1 MINKDLA
8 TTKTEKTG
16 VLSTEDML
24 RRIHELQVE
33 NAELKRSCTALAED
47 LRVKEALLEQAN
59 ILLAESGQSPD
70 AQAVRDP
77 VTGLMRHRAAM
88 KVLSKQLARCKRH
101 GEELA
106 IGLCAIDSYKTI
118 SPEWKY
124 KARSE
129 VLQWLARMLT
139 DNLRE
144 YDSVARIGNDT
155 FLLIMPLKPENGA
168 ESVCERLCGQIASGA
183 IKTVRGEIHITAS
196 IGIAYAASSS
206 TVKGLMEEADAAL
219 DYALK
224 QGGNRAVYFLK
235 A

>member
-1 MINKDLA
+1 MHSG
-8 TTKTEKTG
+8 EVG
-16 VLSTEDML
+16 VLSAVEML

-33 NAELKRSCTALAED
+33 NAELQRSRAELAET
-47 LRVKEALLEQAN
+47 LRIKEAMLEQAN
-59 ILLAESGQSPD
+59 ILLAESRQEGDSLA
-70 AQAVRDP
+70 AQDP

-88 KVLSKQLARCKRH
+88 KVLVKQLARCKRH

-106 IGLCAIDSYKTI
+106 IGLCAIDSYKTL
-118 SPEWKY
+118 SPDWKY
-124 KARSE
+124 KARNE

-139 DNLRE
+139 ANLRE
-144 YDSVARIGNDT
+144 YDSVARIGGDT
-155 FLLIMPLKPENGA
+155 FLLIMPLKAGNDA
-168 ESVCERLCGQIASGA
+168 ESICERLCGQIASGA
-183 IKTVRGEIHITAS
+183 IKTGRGELHITVS

-206 TVKGLMEEADAAL
+206 TVKGLMAEADAAL

>member
-1 MINKDLA
+1 MISNDLA
-8 TTKTEKTG
+8 TKTEKTG
-16 VLSTEDML
+16 VLSTVEML

-33 NAELKRSCTALAED
+33 NAELQRSRAELAET
-47 LRVKEALLEQAN
+47 LRIKEALLEQAN
-59 ILLAESGQSPD
+59 ILLAESRQEGDSPT
-70 AQAVRDP
+70 AQDP

-124 KARSE
+124 KARNE
-129 VLQWLARMLT
+129 VLQGLARTMLA
-139 DNLRE
+139 NLRE
-144 YDSVARIGNDT
+144 YDSVARISGDA
-155 FLLIMPLKPENGA
+155 FLLIMPLKAGNDA
-168 ESVCERLCGQIASGA
+168 EAICERLCGQIASSA
-183 IKTVRGEIHITAS
+183 IKTGRGEIHITVS

>member
-1 MINKDLA
+1 MHSG
-8 TTKTEKTG
+8 EVG
-16 VLSTEDML
+16 VLSTVEML
-24 RRIHELQVE
+24 RRIHDLQAE
-33 NAELKRSCTALAED
+33 NADLQRSRAELAET
-47 LRVKEALLEQAN
+47 LRIKEAMLEQAN
-59 ILLAESGQSPD
+59 ILLAESRQEGDSP
-70 AQAVRDP
+70 AAPDP

-124 KARSE
+124 KARNE
-129 VLQWLARMLT
+129 VLQGLARTMLA
-139 DNLRE
+139 NLRE
-144 YDSVARIGNDT
+144 YDSVARISGDA
-155 FLLIMPLKPENGA
+155 FLLIMPLKAGNDA
-168 ESVCERLCGQIASGA
+168 EAICERLCGQIASSA
-183 IKTVRGEIHITAS
+183 IKTGRGEIHITVS
-196 IGIAYAASSS
+196 IGIAYAAASS

>member
-1 MINKDLA
+1 MINNDLA
-8 TTKTEKTG
+8 TKTEKTG
-16 VLSTEDML
+16 VLSTVEML

-33 NAELKRSCTALAED
+33 NAELQRSRAELAET
-47 LRVKEALLEQAN
+47 LRIKEALLEQAN
-59 ILLAESGQSPD
+59 ILLAESGQSPKALS
-70 AQAVRDP
+70 AQDP

-124 KARSE
+124 KARNE
-129 VLQWLARMLT
+129 VLQGLARTMLA
-139 DNLRE
+139 NLRE
-144 YDSVARIGNDT
+144 YDSVARISGDA
-155 FLLIMPLKPENGA
+155 FLLIMPLKAGNDA
-168 ESVCERLCGQIASGA
+168 ESICERLCGQIARGA
-183 IKTVRGEIHITAS
+183 IKTGRGEIHITVS

-206 TVKGLMEEADAAL
+206 TVKGLMAEADAAL

>member
-1 MINKDLA
+1 MQ
-8 TTKTEKTG
+8 TGEVG
-16 VLSTEDML
+16 VLSTVEML

-33 NAELKRSCTALAED
+33 NADLQRSRAELAET
-47 LRVKEALLEQAN
+47 LRIKEALLEQAN
-59 ILLAESGQSPD
+59 ILLAESRQEGDSLA
-70 AQAVRDP
+70 AQDP

-88 KVLSKQLARCKRH
+88 KVLAKQLARCKRH

-106 IGLCAIDSYKTI
+106 IGLCAIDSYKTL
-118 SPEWKY
+118 SPDWKY
-124 KARSE
+124 KARNE

-139 DNLRE
+139 ANLRE
-144 YDSVARIGNDT
+144 YDSVARIGGDT
-155 FLLIMPLKPENGA
+155 FLLIMPLKAGNDA
-168 ESVCERLCGQIASGA
+168 ESICERLCGQIASGA
-183 IKTVRGEIHITAS
+183 IKTGRGELHITVS

-206 TVKGLMEEADAAL
+206 TVKGLMAEADAAL

>member
-1 MINKDLA
+1 MINNDLA
-8 TTKTEKTG
+8 TKTEKTG
-16 VLSTEDML
+16 VLSTVEML

-33 NAELKRSCTALAED
+33 NAELQRSRAELAET
-47 LRVKEALLEQAN
+47 LRIKEALLEQAN
-59 ILLAESGQSPD
+59 ILLAESRQEGDSPT
-70 AQAVRDP
+70 AQDP

-106 IGLCAIDSYKTI
+106 IGLCAIDSYKTL

-183 IKTVRGEIHITAS
+183 IQTVRGEIHITTS

>member
-1 MINKDLA
+1 MISNDLA
-8 TTKTEKTG
+8 TKTEKPG
-16 VLSTEDML
+16 VLSTVEML

-33 NAELKRSCTALAED
+33 NADLKRSCAAIAED

-59 ILLAESGQSPD
+59 ILLAESGQSPN
-70 AQAVRDP
+70 ALAAHDP

-101 GEELA
+101 NEELA
-106 IGLCAIDSYKTI
+106 IGLCAIDSYNTL
-118 SPEWKY
+118 SPEWKN
-124 KARSE
+124 KTRNE
-129 VLQWLARMLT
+129 VLRWLAQALLA
-139 DNLRE
+139 NLRE
-144 YDSVARIGNDT
+144 YDSVARIGADT
-155 FLLIMPLKPENGA
+155 FLLIMPLKEGSDA
-168 ESVCERLCGQIASGA
+168 ESICERLCSQIGSGE
-183 IKTVRGEIHITAS
+183 IQTVRGEIHVTIS
-196 IGIAYAASSS
+196 IGIAYAAASS